1 MSKSLLSKIRQAPIL
16 SRIFNFLSKKRAVK
30 VTLINKKLSAELNL
44 TIDEYLLEDENY
56 RKIVLRSKGFVNE
69 ICVKVF
75 KYYKECDNNLIPF
88 PEMVKKIVKYMKYL
102 YVKKTIKYYTITLE
116 YFFSMY
122 WTHASFLLEVI
133 RSFKKGISFES
144 GGLFYYK
151 YYFLIYFL
159 FFSINFPQDSN
170 L

>member
-116 YFFSMY
+116 YFFHVLDSC
-122 WTHASFLLEVI
+122 
-133 RSFKKGISFES
+133 
-144 GGLFYYK
+144 
-151 YYFLIYFL
+151 
-159 FFSINFPQDSN
+159 FFFA
-170 L
+170 